1 MTARDDIPPGSGR
14 LYSLDALMGESRF
27 HEPEN
32 VRINLSCLNW
42 VDAEK
47 MLPRKSKKASRQK
60 KKSYYHN

>member
-1 MTARDDIPPGSGR
+1 
-14 LYSLDALMGESRF
+14 MGESRF

-32 VRINLSCLNW
+32 VRINLNCLNW

>member
-1 MTARDDIPPGSGR
+1 
-14 LYSLDALMGESRF
+14 MGESRF

-32 VRINLSCLNW
+32 VRVNLNCLPW
-42 VDAEK
+42 ALAET